1 MSENILELHELDELK
16 AAYNLMDERLDGQ
29 EIVSE
34 EQLREVMMRKFADI
48 RENLKEGLIWGN
60 LIFVPVIAWYAW
72 ANTRLTLLGIILLG
86 VYWVISLIFRFV
98 LLKRTKKEDYGS
110 YNLKTLV
117 EKESRYSNYIMWCGI
132 VAVIFF
138 VAFSLQMFIGKGRNE
153 VFVFIVLALTILIP
167 VIIRWLV
174 IKYKYGGQAI
184 DPATGRPRVIEV
196 KWLRIVLFALLGLVA
211 CLWLVSFVLTLV
223 NSTGWIDLM
232 RVLNYVPLFIA
243 SVTFILGL
251 LHQKGKVTISR
262 SLLII
267 LTAVAIILSASVVVI
282 STLMDFTEL
291 AKGGNLLSTALISF
305 LGLMFHK
312 TRK

>member
-1 MSENILELHELDELK
+1 MSENMNELYELEELK

-29 EIVSE
+29 EIVSD
-34 EQLREVMMRKFADI
+34 EQLREAMYRKFADI
-48 RENLKEGLIWGN
+48 RQNLKEGLVWGTVV
-60 LIFVPVIAWYAW
+60 FVPILAWHAW
-72 ANTRLTLLGIILLG
+72 ANDRLTLLGGIMLG
-86 VYWVISLIFRFV
+86 VYWVASLVFNFV
-98 LLKRTKKEDYGS
+98 ILRKIKREDYGS
-110 YNLKTLV
+110 YDLKTLV
-117 EKESRYSNYIMWCGI
+117 ERESRYSKNIKWGSI
-132 VAVIFF
+132 ATIIFF
-138 VAFSLQMFIGKGRNE
+138 LVYFLQMFTSKSEMFI
-153 VFVFIVLALTILIP
+153 FIVMALTLMIP
-167 VIIRWLV
+167 VTVRWLV

-184 DPATGRPRVIEV
+184 DPATGRPRVIKV
-196 KWLRIVLFALLGLVA
+196 KWLSVVLYALLGLVA
-211 CLWLVSFVLTLV
+211 CLWLVSFVHTLV
-223 NSTGWIDLM
+223 NSTGWLDLM

>member
-1 MSENILELHELDELK
+1 METIKDRNKNPGYSRFTQQLFLSQLSDHDFSVFQEKMFRFPGIYVQRRSIRQYQYALAAHVLGDVAEVSTADIEEDDYYQPGDYIGKLGVERSYEKQLRGVKGMQILLRDAHGRVQGRYQNGKFDVRPVAGKNLTLSLDVELQKLG
-16 AAYNLMDERLDGQ
+16 ERLMEGKIGS
-29 EIVSE
+29 IV
-34 EQLREVMMRKFADI
+34 
-48 RENLKEGLIWGN
+48 
-60 LIFVPVIAWYAW
+60 
-72 ANTRLTLLGIILLG
+72 
-86 VYWVISLIFRFV
+86 
-98 LLKRTKKEDYGS
+98 
-110 YNLKTLV
+110 
-117 EKESRYSNYIMWCGI
+117 
-132 VAVIFF
+132 
-138 VAFSLQMFIGKGRNE
+138 
-153 VFVFIVLALTILIP
+153 
-167 VIIRWLV
+167 
-174 IKYKYGGQAI
+174 AI

-267 LTAVAIILSASVVVI
+267 LTAVAIILSASVVAI

-291 AKGGNLLSTALISF
+291 AKGGNLLSTALVSF